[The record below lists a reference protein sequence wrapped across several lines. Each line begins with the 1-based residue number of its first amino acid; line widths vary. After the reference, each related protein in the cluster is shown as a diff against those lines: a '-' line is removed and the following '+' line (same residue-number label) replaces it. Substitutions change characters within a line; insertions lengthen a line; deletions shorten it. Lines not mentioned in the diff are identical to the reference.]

1 MCGFIYKKKN
11 ILEIYFSYHI
21 QAMLHCAISR
31 KEGIYRR
38 KKRILTFDP
47 YSLEMHT
54 QLELKKRQVYSDLG
68 RYKF

>member
-1 MCGFIYKKKN
+1 
-11 ILEIYFSYHI
+11 
-21 QAMLHCAISR
+21 MLRCAIGR

-47 YSLEMHT
+47 YSQEMHT
-54 QLELKKRQVYSDLG
+54 QLEIKKRQVYADLG